1 MKKIDETTVETPGGE
16 VDVATVQTPQGR
28 AGVLTKFMKANPDFK
43 GEPTDEQLWEYA
55 GGDYDSLK
63 DTHKKVMAGQQGL
76 HDYVARDPR
85 FGAAIGMSFG
95 EGEDK
100 VPFTRALGRLY
111 GPDAF
116 SDDEELSK
124 GFEEFNEN
132 LKKTR
137 ESAEEA
143 QKNFDTLTAPRL
155 DQFAKE
161 NNLTEDQVDSIFQGL
176 DAMASAMFMGDVP
189 LDIIALVHKGL
200 NYDTDVQEAATTG
213 EIEGKN
219 KKIRAE
225 MGKKIPQEGIVDLGA
240 GTGAMGQKEK
250 VMPEEKNTGFTSMLK
265 DVE

>member
-1 MKKIDETTVETPGGE
+1 MAKET
-16 VDVATVQTPQGR
+16 DKTVQTPKGESAVTQVETPKGR
-28 AGVLTKFMKANPDFK
+28 AGVLAKYRKANPAYE
-43 GEPTDEQLWEYA
+43 GEPTDEELWNYA
-55 GGDYDSLK
+55 GDNYDSLK
-63 DTHKKVMAGQQGL
+63 DAHRKVMAGQQGL
-76 HDYVARDPR
+76 HDYVAKDPR

-143 QKNFDTLTAPRL
+143 QRNFETQTAPRL
-155 DQFAKE
+155 EKFAKE
-161 NNLTEDQVDSIFQGL
+161 RNLTEDQIDAIFQGL
-176 DAMASAMFMGDVP
+176 DKIAISMFMGDIP
-189 LDIIALVHKGL
+189 MNIIELVYKGL

-225 MGKKIPQEGIVDLGA
+225 MNKKIPQEGIVDLGA
-240 GTGAMGQKEK
+240 GTGALGQKEK
-250 VMPEEKNTGFTSMLK
+250 VMPEEKNAGFTSMLK